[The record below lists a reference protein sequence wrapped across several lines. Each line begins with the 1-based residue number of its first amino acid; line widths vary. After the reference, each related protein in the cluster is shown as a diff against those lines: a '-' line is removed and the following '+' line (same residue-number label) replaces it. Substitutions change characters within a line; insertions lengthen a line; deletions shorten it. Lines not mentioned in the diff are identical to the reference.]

1 MGKPSIFSK
10 DYEEKMKKR
19 RIRIIGIFL
28 AILFIVVGAW
38 FYRRVDIKN
47 ILSKDKANTEK
58 NIENNKKTLTTDNT
72 EKNKESKGNKEN
84 KEEIKKE
91 EGYDF
96 KLSSGE
102 NVKVIYEIDDKDKKF
117 KYIHPL
123 DSKII
128 YDISPSGKLM
138 TIYDSKVQRVYYMN
152 IEGKVEDISNS
163 RYTSTNGE
171 FSITREEQLK
181 VNPDYVWCAS
191 PKFIDE
197 NNIAYVSQLPWF
209 NRNKQYI
216 WIVNLQNNTHRYVQ
230 NVEGNDI
237 KLDRLNEEGLGIIVD
252 GEKATLKPSG
262 ELIK

>member
-10 DYEEKMKKR
+10 DYEKKMKKR
-19 RIRIIGIFL
+19 RIRIIGTFL

-38 FYRRVDIKN
+38 FYRRADIKN
-47 ILSKDKANTEK
+47 ILSKNKINTEK
-58 NIENNKKTLTTDNT
+58 NKEDNKKTLTTDNGD
-72 EKNKESKGNKEN
+72 KNKENKES

-96 KLSSGE
+96 KLSDGE
-102 NVKVIYEIDDKDKKF
+102 NLKVIYEINDKDKKF

-123 DSKII
+123 DSKTI
-128 YDISPSGKLM
+128 YDISPSAKLM
-138 TIYDSKVQRVYYMN
+138 TIYDPKVQRIYRMN
-152 IEGKVEDISNS
+152 IEGKVEDITNP

-171 FSITREEQLK
+171 FSITREEHLK
-181 VNPDYVWCAS
+181 ANPDYIWCSS

-209 NRNKQYI
+209 NRSKQYI